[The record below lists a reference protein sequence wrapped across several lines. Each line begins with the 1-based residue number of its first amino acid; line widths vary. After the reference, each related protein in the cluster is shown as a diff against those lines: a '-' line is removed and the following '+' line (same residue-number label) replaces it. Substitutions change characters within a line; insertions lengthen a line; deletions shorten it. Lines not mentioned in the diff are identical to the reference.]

1 MLYIYLCIING
12 CLKELSEVFMVR
24 HCLVALLLPGCNG
37 LLSSSR
43 IEMCQGRK
51 ERKSRQRE
59 RT

>member
-12 CLKELSEVFMVR
+12 CLEELSEVFMVR

-43 IEMCQGRK
+43 IG
-51 ERKSRQRE
+51 ERLE
-59 RT
+59 EE